1 MSVLLSHELPRGD
14 VALDLRE
21 AELNRREAA
30 IRRQSFELSA
40 QFAERERILLEER
53 DRLLKT
59 INELHHRLRRAEML
73 GVHSVA

>member
-21 AELNRREAA
+21 AELNRREEA

-59 INELHHRLRRAEML
+59 INELHHRLRRAEMI
-73 GVHSVA
+73 GVHAVA